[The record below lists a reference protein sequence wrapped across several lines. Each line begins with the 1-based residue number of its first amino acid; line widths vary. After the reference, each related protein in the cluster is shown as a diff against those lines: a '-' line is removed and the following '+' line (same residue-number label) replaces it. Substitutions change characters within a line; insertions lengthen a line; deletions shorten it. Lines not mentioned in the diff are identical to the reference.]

1 MLHLGVMMSMEHLES
16 GVIFYTKR
24 MEISYD
30 FDQEQDERIKSLRTL
45 DNFHQR
51 AAAEMKKELDQFLA
65 TQQAG
70 AAEE

>member
-1 MLHLGVMMSMEHLES
+1 
-16 GVIFYTKR
+16 